1 MNMRTSILVRR
12 DSGLA
17 SYLIGKDVY
26 DILASIKGVSVPMV
40 DRQYIDRADLSYES
54 NDAGQNLDQ
63 IDRMLRAKGMYRL

>member
-1 MNMRTSILVRR
+1 MRTSILVRR

>member
-1 MNMRTSILVRR
+1 MRTSILVRR
-12 DSGLA
+12 DSGLT

-54 NDAGQNLDQ
+54 NEAGQNLDQ

>member
-1 MNMRTSILVRR
+1 MRTSILVRR

-54 NDAGQNLDQ
+54 NEAGQNLDQ

>member
-1 MNMRTSILVRR
+1 
-12 DSGLA
+12 LA